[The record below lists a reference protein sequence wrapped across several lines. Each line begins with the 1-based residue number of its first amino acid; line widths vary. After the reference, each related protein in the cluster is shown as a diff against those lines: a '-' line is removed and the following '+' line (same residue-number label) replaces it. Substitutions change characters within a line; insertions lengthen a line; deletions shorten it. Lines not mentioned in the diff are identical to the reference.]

1 VTDHDAALRCDL
13 TIAGC
18 LRGIGVQARAV
29 SGVTLT
35 SDNSDIVT
43 IQLVT
48 KVSVDAKRTSDATT
62 TPTATIIVQGPL
74 VTTA

>member
-1 VTDHDAALRCDL
+1 VTAHDAALRCDL
-13 TIAGC
+13 TIAGF

-35 SDNSDIVT
+35 SDIVT
-43 IQLVT
+43 IQLMT